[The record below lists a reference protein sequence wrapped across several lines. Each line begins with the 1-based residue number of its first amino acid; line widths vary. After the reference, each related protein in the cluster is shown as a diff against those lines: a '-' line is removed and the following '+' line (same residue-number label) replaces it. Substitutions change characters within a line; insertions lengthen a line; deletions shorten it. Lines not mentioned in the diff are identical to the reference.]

1 MYRNSGLLYTRHKV
15 AIMCEGLLTPH
26 LEHRWPHT
34 PHKATS
40 YTHVVRR
47 LGSQLWPGY
56 WDLNCND
63 NFFLNGKNARKIHT
77 RWLRF
82 AVSLL
87 FSWFFHFSL
96 TVHVISN
103 IVLQEFHPILS
114 SSSST
119 SWEKID
125 CEMTTTKNR
134 SIRRWGC
141 RKLKRQFNLHMQD
154 SCMQKTSLG
163 PDKVLRTNG
172 TQTKIDLQKQKK

>member
-63 NFFLNGKNARKIHT
+63 KFFLNGKNAKKIHA

-82 AVSLL
+82 AFIVVFVI
-87 FSWFFHFSL
+87 FSFFF

-103 IVLQEFHPILS
+103 IVLLEFPPILS

-134 SIRRWGC
+134 SIRRGMS
-141 RKLKRQFNLHMQD
+141 KA
-154 SCMQKTSLG
+154 
-163 PDKVLRTNG
+163 
-172 TQTKIDLQKQKK
+172 QTKIQSSYARFLYAKNFSWTSSISSGNFQPFSL